1 MFQKFLRLAFLPI
14 IIIILTT
21 ATAFVLLQQNIRLGA
36 DEEISTLSDNII
48 TAVEKNR
55 AVLDNQPQD
64 QLVDPTKSDLIFI
77 QAYNDDSSIIFS
89 TLGIDGNNQ
98 SKVPQSALDA
108 AKKNNRNNITWS
120 PKKDIRLATFI
131 QRFNGDKPGFII
143 TGRSLK
149 TFDAKVYKLG
159 KIAALAALISIA
171 IISLISAIWAYIETP
186 VEKRIR
192 KIRKEKDNNIENEEK
207 IEEEKITVLEKTEND
222 LVEAKPKKHTKAKSI
237 SKKK

>member
-1 MFQKFLRLAFLPI
+1 MFQKFLRLAFFPV

-21 ATAFVLLQQNIRLGA
+21 ATTFVLLQQNIRLGA

-77 QAYNDDSSIIFS
+77 QAYNDDNSLIFS

-98 SKVPQSALDA
+98 SKVPQGVLDT
-108 AKKNNRNNITWS
+108 AKKNGRNNVTWS
-120 PKKDIRLATFI
+120 PKKDIRLAVVI
-131 QRFNGDKPGFII
+131 QRFNGEKPGFIV

-159 KIAALAALISIA
+159 KIASFATLISIA
-171 IISLISAIWAYIETP
+171 LVSLISAVWAYIETP
-186 VEKRIR
+186 REKRIR
-192 KIRKEKDNNIENEEK
+192 KIIKKEHNILNLEK
-207 IEEEKITVLEKTEND
+207 VEEENILDLEKVESD
-222 LVEAKPKKHTKAKSI
+222 LVDPKPKKHIKAKSV